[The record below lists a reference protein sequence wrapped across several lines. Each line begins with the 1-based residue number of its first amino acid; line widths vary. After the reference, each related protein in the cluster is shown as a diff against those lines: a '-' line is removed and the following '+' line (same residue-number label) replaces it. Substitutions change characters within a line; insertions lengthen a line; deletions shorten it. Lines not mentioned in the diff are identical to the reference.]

1 MWYTTDTV
9 IDNPRIS
16 GTHCKIWREFEAMQD
31 GAEYNALVKIQ
42 DLSTN
47 GTYVRGTKL
56 GKGKITILHHGD
68 EVCFGPKAVK
78 GTTRKDEFRMAA
90 LAFVIYRL
98 QLINE
103 DRLHLHFRAASVAK
117 G

>member
-1 MWYTTDTV
+1 M

-16 GTHCKIWREFEAMQD
+16 GTHCKIWREFEPGSPD
-31 GAEYNALVKIQ
+31 SELNALVKIQ
-42 DLSTN
+42 DFSTN

-78 GTTRKDEFRMAA
+78 GMNRKDEFRK
-90 LAFVIYRL
+90 LAPLSLPFYSFYK
-98 QLINE
+98 
-103 DRLHLHFRAASVAK
+103 D
-117 G
+117 